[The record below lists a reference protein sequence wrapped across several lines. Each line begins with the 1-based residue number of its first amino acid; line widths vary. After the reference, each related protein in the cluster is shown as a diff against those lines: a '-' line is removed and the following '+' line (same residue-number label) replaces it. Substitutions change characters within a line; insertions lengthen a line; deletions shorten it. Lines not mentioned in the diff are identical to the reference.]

1 MATTIEAP
9 VKDFNGIVG
18 GVQFANGKAETD
30 NQAVINYCKNAGYT
44 IGSEPSGP
52 FDPSKHN
59 VAEVRAYVDGL
70 DDSDP
75 EARDAEFSRIVE
87 AEKAGKN
94 RSSLIESWEG
104 APAKTEEQPPAE

>member
-1 MATTIEAP
+1 MASIKAP
-9 VKDFNGIVG
+9 VAEFNGIVG
-18 GVQFANGKAETD
+18 GVQFANGTAETD
-30 NQAVINYCKNAGYT
+30 NQAVINYCKGAGYT
-44 IGSEPSGP
+44 VEVEPSGP

-59 VAEVRAYVDGL
+59 VGEVRAYVEGL

-75 EARDAEFSRIVE
+75 EARDAEFTRVVE

-104 APAKTEEQPPAE
+104 VPAKTEEQTPAE